1 MGWEEED
8 FQVLRDKLI
17 ALTRSSKNV
26 VSVTKFDVE
35 RDIMEEG
42 DPIYF
47 DSANNEMWI
56 SVFENMEA
64 RKRAIS
70 ELTNEPAS
78 QALATLLF
86 NTFECILC
94 SVATANL
101 PPAYYPP
108 YPK

>member
-1 MGWEEED
+1 
-8 FQVLRDKLI
+8 
-17 ALTRSSKNV
+17 
-26 VSVTKFDVE
+26 
-35 RDIMEEG
+35 
-42 DPIYF
+42 
-47 DSANNEMWI
+47 MWI

-64 RKRAIS
+64 RKRAM
-70 ELTNEPAS
+70 TNEPAS

-86 NTFECILC
+86 ETFECILC

>member
-1 MGWEEED
+1 M
-8 FQVLRDKLI
+8 I

-47 DSANNEMWI
+47 DSTNNEMWI
-56 SVFENMEA
+56 SVFESMEA
-64 RKRAIS
+64 RQRAFS
-70 ELTNEPAS
+70 ELTKDRKS
-78 QALATLLF
+78 QAVLTLF
-86 NTFECILC
+86 FDSFECILC
-94 SVATANL
+94 SVATASL

-108 YPK
+108 YPQ